1 MFKVSVLASG
11 SKGNCTVICTDK
23 TMVLLDAGLSGKKI
37 LNFLASVN
45 LDANKLNA
53 VIISHEHN
61 DHIKGAGIICRKLDI
76 PLYITE
82 MTYSVSQKPL
92 GKLPEGAVFF
102 ENGNP
107 FKINDVEVKTFPS
120 SHDVVDGSNFVFEK
134 AGDKT
139 RKLAVA
145 TDLGF
150 SSKLMIH
157 RIKESTTIVLESNHD
172 VQMLLNG
179 PYPPFLKQRIKS
191 RQGHL
196 SNEQAVGVITKVVH
210 PGLKNL
216 VLAHLSEQNNL
227 PETAEN
233 IMKTYLKIIGHNLQL
248 FVSSQYEATP
258 LIDI

>member
-11 SKGNCTVICTDK
+11 SKGNCTVICTNK

-37 LNFLASVN
+37 LNLLDSIN
-45 LDANKLNA
+45 LNANKLNA

-61 DHIKGAGIICRKLDI
+61 DHIKGAGIICRRLDI

-82 MTYSVSQKPL
+82 MTYSVSKKSL
-92 GKLPEGAVFF
+92 GKLPEGVVFF
-102 ENGNP
+102 KNGNL
-107 FKINDVEVKTFPS
+107 FKIGDIKVKTFPS
-120 SHDVVDGSNFVFEK
+120 SHDVVDGSNFVFEE
-134 AGDKT
+134 AGDT
-139 RKLAVA
+139 SRKLAVA

-150 SSKLMIH
+150 SSKLMLH
-157 RIKESTTIVLESNHD
+157 RIKESTSIVLESNHD

-191 RQGHL
+191 QLGHL
-196 SNEQAVGVITKVVH
+196 SNEQAVGVITKVVN

-233 IMKTYLKIIGHNLQL
+233 IMKEYLQIINHDLQL

>member
-11 SKGNCTVICTDK
+11 SKGNSTVVCTDS

-37 LNFLASVN
+37 LNLLSSIN
-45 LDANKLNA
+45 LDATKLNA
-53 VIISHEHN
+53 VIISHEHH
-61 DHIKGAGIICRKLDI
+61 DHINGAGIICRKLNI
-76 PLYITE
+76 PLYITR
-82 MTYSVSQKPL
+82 MTYLASQKYL
-92 GKLPEGAVFF
+92 GKLPEGVVFF
-102 ENGNP
+102 ENGNL
-107 FKINDVEVKTFPS
+107 FKIGNIEVKTFPS

-134 AGDKT
+134 TGDKI
-139 RKLAVA
+139 RKLALA

-150 SSKLMIH
+150 SSKLMLH
-157 RIKESTTIVLESNHD
+157 RIKESTSIVLESNHD
-172 VQMLLNG
+172 VKMLMNG
-179 PYPPFLKQRIKS
+179 PYPPYLKQRIKS
-191 RQGHL
+191 KQGHL
-196 SNEQAVGVITKVVH
+196 SNEQAVGVITRVVH

-233 IMKTYLKIIGHNLQL
+233 IMKEYLQIINHDLQL